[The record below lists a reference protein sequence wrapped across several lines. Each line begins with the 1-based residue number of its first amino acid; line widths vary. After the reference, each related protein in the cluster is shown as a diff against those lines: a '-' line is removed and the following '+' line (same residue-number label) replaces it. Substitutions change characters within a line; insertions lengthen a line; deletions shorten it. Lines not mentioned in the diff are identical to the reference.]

1 MNEGREELDVISRMD
16 SLTNRGGDGPE
27 GLRAG
32 LVWIEDRFSHSPA
45 AWVYAYWATLL
56 AVKLDDRRH

>member
-1 MNEGREELDVISRMD
+1 MDAIKDRTVI
-16 SLTNRGGDGPE
+16 
-27 GLRAG
+27 GLKDYERA
-32 LVWIEDRFSHSPA
+32 LVWIEGRFSHSPA